1 MPAPV
6 AGGKWRRRAG
16 AGCRGKVVPSRRRRL
31 PGESCTTH
39 MFENTYRLSG
49 GTYKMRIS
57 STFGAGAPAPVAG
70 EQKLHQKGLPP
81 LAMASNLLAMAS
93 SL

>member
-1 MPAPV
+1 
-6 AGGKWRRRAG
+6 
-16 AGCRGKVVPSRRRRL
+16 
-31 PGESCTTH
+31 
-39 MFENTYRLSG
+39 
-49 GTYKMRIS
+49 MRI